1 MTDIWNYHSKDWTS
15 DQDLVGYDVEATDG
29 SIGKIDESTAEAGR
43 QHIVVDTGFWIFG
56 KKRLIPAGTMKQI
69 SHDEEKVFVSMTKDQ
84 IKEAPD
90 FDETRRGLASVV
102 ATVRWPVSGILWV
115 RAPGDHPSVRPTRG
129 CPHHPKALRTNG
141 PFVSSARPCSGWG
154 LPSRRRH
161 RRRWCALTA
170 PFHPHL

>member
-69 SHDEEKVFVSMTKDQ
+69 SHDDEKVFVSMTKDQ
-84 IKEAPD
+84 VKEAPD
-90 FDETRRGLASVV
+90 FDETRRDDAEYRS
-102 ATVRWPVSGILWV
+102 THEQYYDPY
-115 RAPGDHPSVRPTRG
+115 RARV
-129 CPHHPKALRTNG
+129 
-141 PFVSSARPCSGWG
+141 
-154 LPSRRRH
+154 
-161 RRRWCALTA
+161 
-170 PFHPHL
+170 